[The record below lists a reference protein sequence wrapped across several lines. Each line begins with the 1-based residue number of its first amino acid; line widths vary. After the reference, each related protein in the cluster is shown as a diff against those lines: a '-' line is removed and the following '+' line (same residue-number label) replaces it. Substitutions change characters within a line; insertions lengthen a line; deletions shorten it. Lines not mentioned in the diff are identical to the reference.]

1 MCLGYGA
8 PRAAGSAAGGP
19 RRVELA
25 DMRIDYDPGSLGAG
39 AFYRL
44 LTAVVVPRPIA
55 WVSTLAADGT
65 TANLAPHSFFTV
77 ACTDPPIVQ
86 FTSVGRK
93 DSLRNVEATGEFV
106 VNLAP
111 EELLEQINATATAFP
126 AHEGEF
132 DAVGIEREPSLRV
145 KPPRVAASPVA
156 LECRLHSTLGIGG
169 STLVLGEVVH
179 AAVRED
185 VLVDGHP
192 DIRRLRPLARLGGNE
207 WGTVGEV
214 RDLARIAYRDRPPS

>member
-1 MCLGYGA
+1 
-8 PRAAGSAAGGP
+8 
-19 RRVELA
+19 
-25 DMRIDYDPGSLGAG
+25 MRIDHDPEVLGSR

-55 WVSTLAADGT
+55 WVSTLSADGV

-93 DSLRNVEATGEFV
+93 DSLRNIEATGEFV

-111 EELLEQINATATAFP
+111 EPLFEQINASAVDFP
-126 AHEGEF
+126 AEEDEF

-145 KPPRVAASPVA
+145 APPRVAASPVA
-156 LECRLHSTLGIGG
+156 LECRLHSTLGIGN
-169 STLVLGEVVH
+169 STLVLGQVVH
-179 AAVRED
+179 AVVDED

-192 DIRRLRPLARLGGNE
+192 DIRRLRPLARLGGDE
-207 WGTVGEV
+207 WSTIGEV
-214 RDLARIAYRDRPPS
+214 RELARIPYRDWPEKGQRPGRPGREHGA

>member
-1 MCLGYGA
+1 M
-8 PRAAGSAAGGP
+8 
-19 RRVELA
+19 RV
-25 DMRIDYDPGSLGAG
+25 DYDPGALGAS

-55 WVSTLAADGT
+55 WVSTLAADGA

-93 DSLRNVEATGEFV
+93 DTLRNVEATGEFV

-111 EELLEQINATATAFP
+111 EQLFEQINATGVDFP
-126 AHEGEF
+126 AHQGEF

-145 KPPRVAASPVA
+145 APPRVAASPVA
-156 LECRLHSTLGIGG
+156 LECTLHSTLRIGT

-185 VLVDGHP
+185 VIVDGHP
-192 DIRRLRPLARLGGNE
+192 DIRRLRPLSRLGRDE
-207 WGTVGEV
+207 WGAVGEV
-214 RDLARIAYRDRPPS
+214 RDLARIPYRDWPPS

>member
-1 MCLGYGA
+1 
-8 PRAAGSAAGGP
+8 
-19 RRVELA
+19 
-25 DMRIDYDPGSLGAG
+25 MRIDHDPEALGSR

-55 WVSTLAADGT
+55 WVSTLSADGA

-93 DSLRNVEATGEFV
+93 DSLRNIEATGEFV

-111 EELLEQINATATAFP
+111 EPLFEQINASAVDFP
-126 AHEGEF
+126 AEEDEF

-145 KPPRVAASPVA
+145 GPPRVAASPVA
-156 LECRLHSTLGIGG
+156 LECRLHSTLGIGN
-169 STLVLGEVVH
+169 STLVLGQVVH
-179 AAVRED
+179 AVVDED

-192 DIRRLRPLARLGGNE
+192 DIRRLRPLARLGRDE
-207 WGTVGEV
+207 WSTVGEI
-214 RDLARIAYRDRPPS
+214 RELARIPYRDWPKGS

>member
-1 MCLGYGA
+1 
-8 PRAAGSAAGGP
+8 
-19 RRVELA
+19 
-25 DMRIDYDPGSLGAG
+25 MRIDYAPDSLGAG

-44 LTAVVVPRPIA
+44 LTSVVVPRPIA

-93 DSLRNVEATGEFV
+93 DSLRNIEATGEFV

-111 EELLEQINATATAFP
+111 EPLLGQINASAVDFP
-126 AHEGEF
+126 AEVDEF

-145 KPPRVAASPVA
+145 GPPRVAASPVA
-156 LECRLHSTLGIGG
+156 LECRLHSTLGIGN
-169 STLVLGEVVH
+169 STLVLGQVVH
-179 AAVRED
+179 AAVDED
-185 VLVDGHP
+185 AVVDGRP

-207 WGTVGEV
+207 WSTIGEV
-214 RDLARIAYRDRPPS
+214 VDRARIPYRDWPKP